1 MRPLWVS
8 ARAAVGKQ
16 SEINVEGR
24 KEEIPNEGSEVVERA
39 YTAYK

>member
-1 MRPLWVS
+1 MRPMWVS

-16 SEINVEGR
+16 TEINVEGR

>member
-1 MRPLWVS
+1 
-8 ARAAVGKQ
+8 
-16 SEINVEGR
+16 VEGR